1 MSTKMNEKELIKRT
15 DDGWSED
22 LIELFEEMHQ

>member
-1 MSTKMNEKELIKRT
+1 MSTKMNEQLIKRT